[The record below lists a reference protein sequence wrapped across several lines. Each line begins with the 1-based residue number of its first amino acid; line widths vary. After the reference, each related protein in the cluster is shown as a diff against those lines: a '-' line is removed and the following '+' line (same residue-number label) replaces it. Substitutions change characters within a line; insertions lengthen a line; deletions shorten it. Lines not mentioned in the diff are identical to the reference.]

1 VQNSSTYPPKSIIQ
15 SIVIIGLGYVGL
27 PLAMSLSKK
36 FNVIGFDIDYE
47 RIEDLKEGHDKTDQF
62 DSSELLESSLIFT
75 SNSDL
80 IADKEFYIVTV
91 PTPVDENNL
100 PDLRLLKSACATFA
114 GQMGKNSTVIIES
127 TVYPGTTEE
136 ICVPLI
142 EVHSGNQKCKD
153 FHFGYSPERI
163 NPGDKVNTLENVVK
177 VISACCPA
185 TLEKLKTIY
194 GSVTAAGLYCA
205 SNIKVAESAKIIEN
219 TQRDLNIALINELSI
234 IFDLLGVDTL
244 EVIEAASSKWNFH
257 KFTPGLVGGH
267 CIGVD
272 PYYLTFKAQEL
283 GYDPKVI
290 LSGRELNDSMP
301 RHVTRKFVR
310 ELEKKGL
317 NPSKSKCLVLGLTF
331 KENCP
336 DIRNSGALKL
346 IQNMIDHGIDVS
358 VWDPWVLEK
367 DLKNWLTAHYVQP
380 KDFDRSDFDSVILAV
395 QHDKFH
401 ELEGWVEETKFKGVV
416 FDLKGF
422 FPKEIVD
429 VRL

>member
-1 VQNSSTYPPKSIIQ
+1 
-15 SIVIIGLGYVGL
+15 
-27 PLAMSLSKK
+27 MSLSKN
-36 FNVIGFDIDYE
+36 FTVFGFDIDHQ
-47 RIEDLKEGHDKTDQF
+47 RIVDLKRGLDKTDQF
-62 DSSELLESSLIFT
+62 DSSELLDSSINFT

-80 IADKEFYIVTV
+80 IADKEIYIVTV
-91 PTPVDENNL
+91 PTPVDDENL
-100 PDLRLLKSACATFA
+100 PDLRLLKDACATLA

-136 ICVPLI
+136 ICVPII
-142 EVHSGNQKCKD
+142 ELQSGYESCKD

-163 NPGDKVNTLENVVK
+163 NPGDKVHTLENVVK
-177 VISACCPA
+177 VVSACCPE

-194 GSVTAAGLYCA
+194 GSVTTAGLYFA

-219 TQRDLNIALINELSI
+219 TQRDLNIALVNELSV

-272 PYYLTFKAQEL
+272 PFYLTFKAQKL
-283 GYDPKVI
+283 GYEPTVI
-290 LSGRELNDSMP
+290 LSGRKLNDSMP
-301 RHVTRKFVR
+301 RYVTRKFIR

-317 NPSKSKCLVLGLTF
+317 NPNQSKCLVLGITF

-336 DIRNSGALKL
+336 DSRNSGALKL
-346 IQNMIDHGIDVS
+346 IQDMIDYGIDVS
-358 VWDPWVLEK
+358 VWDPWVVQE
-367 DLKNWLTAHYVQP
+367 DLDDWLRPHYVQP
-380 KDFDRSDFDSVILAV
+380 KDFDLCGFDSVILAV
-395 QHDKFH
+395 PHDKFH
-401 ELEGWVEETKFKGVV
+401 ALEGWVEETKFKGIV